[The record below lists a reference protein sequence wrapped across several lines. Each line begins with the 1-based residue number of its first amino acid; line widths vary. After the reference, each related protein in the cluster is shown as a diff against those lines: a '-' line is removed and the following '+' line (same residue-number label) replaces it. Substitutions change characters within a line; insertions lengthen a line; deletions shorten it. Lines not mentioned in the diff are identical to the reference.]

1 MKERGSALL
10 TSVIAIMVLLMVS
23 GVMFTFVN
31 YRFKAETS
39 EEKGLRAYYMAEA
52 GINYGVAMVRSDPEE
67 YFKADSRYL
76 TKQDLAAK
84 QDPFGTEDKGEFEV
98 SLEIHPAE
106 ENYIF
111 TVTSTGYYPDKQD
124 YLDKQGIKRVLE
136 EQYTYPKPVQTQP

>member
-31 YRFKAETS
+31 YRFKVETS

-52 GINYGVAMVRSDPEE
+52 GINYGVAKVRSDPEE
-67 YFKADSRYL
+67 YFKDSRYL

-111 TVTSTGYYPDKQD
+111 TVTSIGYYP
-124 YLDKQGIKRVLE
+124 DKQGIKRVLE
-136 EQYTYPKPVQTQP
+136 EQYTYPKPVQAQP